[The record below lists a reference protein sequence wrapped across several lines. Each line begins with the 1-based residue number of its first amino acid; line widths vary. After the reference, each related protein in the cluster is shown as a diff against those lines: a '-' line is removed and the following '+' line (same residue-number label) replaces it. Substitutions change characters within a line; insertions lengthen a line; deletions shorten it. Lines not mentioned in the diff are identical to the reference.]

1 MTPITL
7 PAASGIRPR
16 HFTWLTRAMI
26 VLGACYFG
34 YLTAQWSGHPVS
46 DIRIMAAESHRTI
59 RVGDRVFRIP
69 QNLISAPAPDLFN
82 SSSVETHPAVDI
94 AAIWPAMS
102 VDQAEAA
109 EVSSANGSASR
120 IVDLTIGTIEEGK
133 TLRETLVPVYMR
145 LARREDTFGPAGL
158 RILTLS
164 EPGDALDR
172 IVYEPGAK
180 GGFIARC
187 QQEKPMASALCTAQL
202 PLTRELWVTYRFE
215 EKLLANWGL
224 LERRIIN
231 LIRALA
237 VTAEKTSRS

>member
-16 HFTWLTRAMI
+16 YFTWLTRAMI
-26 VLGACYFG
+26 VLGVCYFG
-34 YLTAQWSGHPVS
+34 YLTAQWSGYPVS
-46 DIRIMAAESHRTI
+46 DMRIMAAESHRTI
-59 RVGDRVFRIP
+59 RVGDRVFRVP
-69 QNLISAPAPDLFN
+69 QNLIRAPAPDLFN
-82 SSSVETHPAVDI
+82 STSIETHPSVEI
-94 AAIWPAMS
+94 SAIWPAMS
-102 VDQAEAA
+102 AHQAETPDL
-109 EVSSANGSASR
+109 SGPGSKT
-120 IVDLTIGTIEEGK
+120 INLKIGTIEAGK

-145 LARREDTFGPAGL
+145 LARRKDTFGPAGL
-158 RILTLS
+158 RILPLS

-172 IVYEPGAK
+172 IVYEPGAE

-187 QQEKPMASALCTAQL
+187 RQVETTVTTVCTAQL

-224 LERRIIN
+224 LERRIID
-231 LIRALA
+231 LIRSLA